1 MLLACNSS
9 PAFLSGCQRKH
20 CSKKKALRSE
30 SGADLRRLSS
40 WASCSSVQQEA
51 ASPALCLEGLL
62 LEGGQEA
69 LSESTLSQALAVDGL
84 LLEAGQDVPSEN
96 MLSQALAEV
105 EAVERELGCDGAAS
119 FLDAA
124 RPSRDIVGGQEDV
137 ADGTDSLCTRTG
149 GAEPAP
155 GQGCASIVG
164 GECHAPPPVVA
175 VARSWAASLSCPSA
189 WPSGSSA
196 LWLDM
201 DG

>member
-40 WASCSSVQQEA
+40 WASCSSVQQ
-51 ASPALCLEGLL
+51 
-62 LEGGQEA
+62 
-69 LSESTLSQALAVDGL
+69 STLSQALAVDGL